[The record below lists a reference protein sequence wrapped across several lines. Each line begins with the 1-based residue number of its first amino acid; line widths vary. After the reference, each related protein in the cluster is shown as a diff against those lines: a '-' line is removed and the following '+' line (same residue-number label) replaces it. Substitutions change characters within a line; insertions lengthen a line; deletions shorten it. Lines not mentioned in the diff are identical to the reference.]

1 MPPDASR
8 VPWTYPAIMLLS
20 VAVAAA
26 LGRGSQS
33 SLGLT
38 PSRRLGIALGAFC
51 GAMIGAKL
59 PFVLSDWEG
68 LKSGRA
74 WFDGGKTIVL
84 GLVGGYFGVELAK
97 WSLGIRIKTGDS
109 FAVPVP
115 AAVAIGRLGCFVGG
129 CCFGKPTSLP
139 WGLDFG
145 DGLRR
150 HPAQLYEAAFHA
162 TMAVVLAR
170 MRGRGMF
177 RGQLIKLYIIVY
189 LIYRFFTEFLRPEPV
204 IFAGFTGYQWAAA
217 ALVPVFVLLWARD
230 ARSGEADEATR
241 RGLCPFGGAAGR
253 L

>member
-1 MPPDASR
+1 MPPDASHP
-8 VPWTYPAIMLLS
+8 PWSYVAIMILS
-20 VAVAAA
+20 VAVAAV
-26 LGRGSQS
+26 LGRGSQA
-33 SLGLT
+33 SLGL
-38 PSRRLGIALGAFC
+38 SRSQRLGIALGAFC

-84 GLVGGYFGVELAK
+84 GLVGGYFGVESVK

-129 CCFGKPTSLP
+129 CCFGKPTTLP
-139 WGLDFG
+139 WGVDFG
-145 DGLRR
+145 DGLLR
-150 HPAQLYEAAFHA
+150 HPTQLYETAFHA
-162 TMAVVLAR
+162 MMALVLAW

-189 LIYRFFTEFLRPEPV
+189 LIYRFLTEFLRPEPA
-204 IFAGFTGYQWAAA
+204 IYARLTGYQWAAM
-217 ALVPVFVLLWARD
+217 ALAPVFVLLWAQD
-230 ARSGEADEATR
+230 ARSGKAKSGD
-241 RGLCPFGGAAGR
+241 L
-253 L
+253 